1 MADKHD
7 HEEFLQK
14 ILSKFP
20 SGMSFALAY
29 GSGIFHQKGNISS
42 QNMLDFVFVLDNA
55 RKWHEDNMYSKHHP
69 HHYSAIRWFG
79 TRALVSLQDKLGAG
93 VYYNTLVP
101 MEGRMIKYGT
111 VSRENFLL
119 DLDEWQ
125 WLYLAG
131 RLHKPVQVLLQ
142 QPNDE
147 DIKSALKANLNSAVT
162 AVLLCL
168 PEYFTEEELF
178 LSIAGL
184 SYAGDFRMIVGENK
198 NKVRNIV
205 SSSFESFQ
213 ELYRPIL
220 LSSSQLHFISS
231 CGKYHQNQES
241 DMMLSRLMSLPRNLR
256 QKVADAV
263 ESKTSESS
271 LIESALVKASKDRVY
286 CSKLVK
292 KAVTSIVKK
301 SSITQSVKGIVT
313 AGSCKTLIYSAQKL
327 TKMLRGIF

>member
-1 MADKHD
+1 MADE

-29 GSGIFHQKGNISS
+29 GSGIFHQKGNMSS

-55 RKWHEDNMYSKHHP
+55 RKWHEDNMYSKHHQ
-69 HHYSAIRWFG
+69 HHYSAMRCFG
-79 TRALVSLQDKLGAG
+79 SKALVSLQDKLGAG

-101 MEGRMIKYGT
+101 LEGRMIKYGT

-119 DLDEWQ
+119 DLNEWQ

-131 RLHKPVQVLLQ
+131 RLHKPVQVLTQ
-142 QPNDE
+142 RPNDE

-162 AVLLCL
+162 VALLCL
-168 PEYFTEEELF
+168 PEFFTEEELF

-184 SYAGDFRMIVGENK
+184 SYAGDFRMVVGENK
-198 NKVRNIV
+198 NKVQNIV

-220 LSSSQLHFISS
+220 LNMHQLHFNTSS
-231 CGKYHQNQES
+231 GKCQQNQEI
-241 DMMLSRLMSLPRNLR
+241 DVILSRLMSLPRNLQ
-256 QKVADAV
+256 QKVAKSV
-263 ESKTSESS
+263 EGRKTEPS

-286 CSKLVK
+286 CSQLVK
-292 KAVTSIVKK
+292 KGVTSIVKR
-301 SSITQSVKGIVT
+301 SSITQSVKGVIT
-313 AGSCKTLIYSAQKL
+313 AGGRKTLIYSAQKL
-327 TKMLRGIF
+327 TKMLRGIFIK

>member
-1 MADKHD
+1 MADK

-101 MEGRMIKYGT
+101 MEGQFIKYGT

-119 DLDEWQ
+119 DLNEWQ

-147 DIKSALKANLNSAVT
+147 DIKLALKANLNSAVT
-162 AVLLCL
+162 AALLCL

-198 NKVRNIV
+198 NKVQNIV

-220 LSSSQLHFISS
+220 LNSSQLHFISS
-231 CGKYHQNQES
+231 CGKYQQNQES
-241 DMMLSRLMSLPRNLR
+241 DVMLSRLMSLPRNLR

-271 LIESALVKASKDRVY
+271 LIESTLVKASKDRVY

-292 KAVTSIVKK
+292 KGVTSIVKK

-313 AGSCKTLIYSAQKL
+313 AGSRKTLIYSAQKL
-327 TKMLRGIF
+327 TKMLRGIFLK